1 MLEPKTH
8 LCLTSQKPYQPQP
21 YLNCQGLPRPRS
33 LAAVTFKGC
42 DTGLRL
48 LRNTTLSL
56 SEAQKEVLFP
66 PVLRLLIPPAHP
78 QMVPSRSRRAGGLI
92 PADELKP
99 EQPDGCHSHL
109 ASQPHT

>member
-8 LCLTSQKPYQPQP
+8 LCQTTEKPYQPQP

-78 QMVPSRSRRAGGLI
+78 QMGSIEESAGGGAPLGS
-92 PADELKP
+92 LY
-99 EQPDGCHSHL
+99 PD
-109 ASQPHT
+109 SQL